1 VQPTLTQDQ
10 LSPVLKSLEKANK
23 AFTALYPGESG
34 DRQPVHTV
42 YGGAQLFKADTAV
55 KLGEKARAS
64 LQKFGADAA
73 TFIQAIEPGQK
84 HDPDFAQR
92 LYARVQDKLDKE
104 PVEDFRIDFEDG
116 YGNRPDD
123 EEDGHAVAAAREVL
137 KGHQQGIL
145 PPFIGIRLKPFND
158 ELKARSIRTMDLFL
172 TTLVK
177 ESGGKLPSPFYIT
190 LPKITVPEQAVAL
203 ASLLTQLEKALGVP
217 EKTFEVELMV
227 ETTQAIFNDQGSVP
241 LLKMV
246 EACAGRCRAAH
257 FGTYDYTASCKI
269 TAAYQDMLHPACDF
283 ARDVMQ
289 VALAGTGIWISDGAT
304 NILPV
309 EPHRGDLTPAQVE
322 ENYAAVRD
330 AWRLHYDHV
339 QSSLRKAYYQGWD
352 LHPAQLPTRYAAIYS
367 FFLQGLDAAG
377 ERLHNFVS
385 KAAQATL
392 VGDVFDDAATGQG
405 LLNFFLKALNCGAI
419 TEEEAVKVTSLTVDE
434 LHSRSFVK
442 ILENRK
448 QLI

>member
-1 VQPTLTQDQ
+1 MQPTLTQEQ
-10 LSPVLKSLEKANK
+10 LSPVLQSLEKANK
-23 AFTALYPGESG
+23 AFSALYPGESG

-55 KLGEKARAS
+55 KLGEKARAA
-64 LQKFGADAA
+64 LAKFGSDPE
-73 TFIQAIEPGQK
+73 TFLAAIEPGQTP
-84 HDPDFAQR
+84 DPVFAQR
-92 LYARVQDKLDKE
+92 LYARVKDKLEKE

-116 YGNRPDD
+116 YGNRPDE

-137 KGHQQGIL
+137 AGHKQGIL
-145 PPFIGIRLKPFND
+145 PPFLGIRLKPFTE
-158 ELKARSIRTMDLFL
+158 ELKVRSLRTLDLFL

-177 ESGGKLPSPFYIT
+177 ESGGNLPRPFYIT
-190 LPKITVPEQAVAL
+190 LPKITVAEQATAL
-203 ASLLTQLEKALGVP
+203 DQLLTQLESALSVP
-217 EKTFEVELMV
+217 HHTFEVELMI
-227 ETTQAIFNDQGSVP
+227 ETTQAIFSADGEVP

-246 EACAGRCRAAH
+246 QACGGRCRAAH

-269 TAAYQDMLHPACDF
+269 TAAYQDMLHSACDF
-283 ARDVMQ
+283 ARDTMQ

-309 EPHRGDLTPAQVE
+309 EPHRGDLTPDQVR
-322 ENYAAVRD
+322 ENYRAVRD
-330 AWRLHYDHV
+330 AWALHYEHV

-367 FFLQGLDAAG
+367 FFLKGLDAAG
-377 ERLHNFVS
+377 ERLTNFVS

-419 TEEEAVKVTSLTVDE
+419 TEEEAIQATSLTLDE

-442 ILENRK
+442 ILENRRG
-448 QLI
+448 